1 MRESI
6 RVSSFIVS
14 GLIDNRSHAIAFRNN
29 AV

>member
-6 RVSSFIVS
+6 CVASFIRF